1 MKKLLL
7 VLVLALVFTSCEREK
22 VVVIIEAQQ
31 KADVRLNVKASNNT
45 ASKTDVNRD
54 DIPVVVSQ
62 IDVTVESSVTGIV
75 LNELFKIVDDGSGE
89 DGFVI
94 NEVPLG
100 DNTFDAFTDTDVDGI
115 YENTKSNG
123 NNNTLS
129 EKLSLL
135 RESTPYAIYTG
146 NALADIDGDNDFVEI
161 QMNTQNGRLLTGVE
175 MAEEIQDDY
184 KYVVTISTTSNPEEV
199 LNMPSGKRFI
209 NEWSNEDSVEGASL
223 IIQFNIYSKVNGALA
238 FASEEF
244 QIDVKASTGITTIFT
259 LSADSVQQETLGL
272 NFAFQEWTEE
282 GN

>member
-272 NFAFQEWTEE
+272 NFVFQEWVEE

>member
-100 DNTFDAFTDTDVDGI
+100 DNIFDAFTDTDVDGI

-199 LNMPSGKRFI
+199 LNMPSSKRFI

-272 NFAFQEWTEE
+272 NFVFQEWVEE